1 MSSLHI
7 TASRLKLGFVRAGLR
22 QNADRRD
29 NIRLTMRRRI
39 LRAVNY
45 VMMNSAFPDTVKRNR
60 PARLPFGFRFAR

>member
-7 TASRLKLGFVRAGLR
+7 IAPRLKLGFARAGLR

-29 NIRLTMRRRI
+29 NIRLTMHRLI

-45 VMMNSAFPDTVKRNR
+45 VMMNSAFPDTVKRKG
-60 PARLPFGFRFAR
+60 PSRLPFGFRFAR